1 MIVKAKASYK
11 ELDLTKSF
19 YSLNS
24 ASSHSRLLDGQE
36 VEWNDKIPSE
46 LMKHLTE
53 VKKHKGDK

>member
-11 ELDLTKSF
+11 ELGLTKSF

-24 ASSHSRLLDGQE
+24 ASTHSKLLDGKE
-36 VEWNDKIPSE
+36 VEWKGKIPSE

>member
-1 MIVKAKASYK
+1 MIIKAKASYK

-19 YSLNS
+19 YSLIS
-24 ASSHSRLLDGQE
+24 ASTHSKLLDGKE
-36 VEWNDKIPSE
+36 VEWKGKIPSE

>member
-11 ELDLTKSF
+11 ELDLSKSF

-24 ASSHSRLLDGQE
+24 ASTHSKLLDGKE
-36 VEWNDKIPSE
+36 VEWKGKIPSE